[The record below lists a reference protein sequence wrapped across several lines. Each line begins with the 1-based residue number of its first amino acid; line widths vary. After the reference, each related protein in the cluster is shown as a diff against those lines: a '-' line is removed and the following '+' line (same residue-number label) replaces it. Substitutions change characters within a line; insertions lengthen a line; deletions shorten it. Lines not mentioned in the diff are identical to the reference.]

1 MKHIILG
8 NGPAG
13 VVAAEMAVLAETG
26 RVEARRDRAVRK
38 IRCEPGHHGL
48 GARLVEARTG
58 VDDADLHA
66 QPLASSL
73 ARASQAA
80 GHSPVSPS

>member
-1 MKHIILG
+1 M
-8 NGPAG
+8 
-13 VVAAEMAVLAETG
+13 
-26 RVEARRDRAVRK
+26 RRYSPPMGMLYYGDS
-38 IRCEPGHHGL
+38 L
-48 GARLVEARTG
+48 GARLAEARTG

-66 QPLASSL
+66 LPLASSL